1 MSEGILNIMIATDL
15 HYLSKSINDG
25 GEAFSKMMAKG
36 DGKVMKYIE
45 EIVDAFVLEV
55 INRKP
60 DALLLLG
67 DLTFNGER
75 VSHMEL
81 AIKLKEIVTAGVKVY
96 LIPGN
101 HDINHERCMGFCGNK
116 IYKVDSVSP
125 DEFRE
130 IYHHCGYNLAIHFD
144 KTSASF
150 L

>member
-81 AIKLKEIVTAGVKVY
+81 AIKLREIVLS
-96 LIPGN
+96 LI
-101 HDINHERCMGFCGNK
+101 HI
-116 IYKVDSVSP
+116 
-125 DEFRE
+125 
-130 IYHHCGYNLAIHFD
+130 
-144 KTSASF
+144 
-150 L
+150 